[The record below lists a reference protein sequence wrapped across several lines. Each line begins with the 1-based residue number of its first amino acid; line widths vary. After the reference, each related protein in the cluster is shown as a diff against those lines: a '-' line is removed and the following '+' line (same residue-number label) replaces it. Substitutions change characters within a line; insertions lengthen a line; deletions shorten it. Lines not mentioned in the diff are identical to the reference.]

1 MISLI
6 TGGGGFIGSHLA
18 EKLLKLNHKVIV
30 IDNFSIGRKSNLKNI
45 KKNIKIIN
53 QDILNE
59 KKIEKYFKK
68 VDNVFHLAAMADIV
82 PSIENPKLYF
92 DVNVKGTLNIL
103 NLSVKNQIK
112 RFIYIASS
120 SSYGI
125 PKKYPTSENSKID
138 PQYPYA
144 LTKRLG
150 EELVMHYSKIYN
162 LNSTS
167 LRFFNVYGPR
177 ARTSGTY
184 GAVFGVFLAQK
195 IAGKP
200 FTVVGNGKQTRDFTY
215 VSDIVDSIVAVSKN
229 KKVSG
234 EIFNVGS
241 GKTVS
246 VNKIVNILGGKK
258 VLIPKRPGE
267 PEITFADISKIK
279 RKIGWYPKVDI
290 EEGISKLLENLS
302 NWKDAPLWTPKKIK
316 KATRKWF
323 LSLGPKKK

>member
-30 IDNFSIGRKSNLKNI
+30 IDNFSIGRKGNLSNI
-45 KKNIKIIN
+45 KSKIKIVN

-59 KKIEKYFKK
+59 KKIDKYFKG

-103 NLSVKNQIK
+103 NSSVKNKIK
-112 RFIYIASS
+112 RFIYVASS

-125 PKKYPTSENSKID
+125 PKKYPTSENAKID

-195 IAGKP
+195 ISGKP
-200 FTVVGNGKQTRDFTY
+200 FTVVGSGKQTRDFTY

-246 VNKIVNILGGKK
+246 VNKIVSILGGKK
-258 VLIPKRPGE
+258 VFIPKRPGE
-267 PEITFADISKIK
+267 PQITFADISKIK

-290 EEGISKLLENLS
+290 KEGINKLLENLS
-302 NWKDAPLWTPKKIK
+302 HWKDAPLWTPRKIK

-323 LSLGPKKK
+323 LYLGSKQK

>member
-18 EKLLKLNHKVIV
+18 ESLVKLNHKVIV
-30 IDNFSIGRKSNLKNI
+30 IDNFSVGRKKNLSKI
-45 KKNIKIIN
+45 KKKIKIIQKDILDKKNIH
-53 QDILNE
+53 
-59 KKIEKYFKK
+59 KYFKK

-82 PSIENPKLYF
+82 PSIENPELYF
-92 DVNVKGTLNIL
+92 DVNVKGTLNVL
-103 NLSVKNQIK
+103 NASVKNKVK

-125 PKKYPTSENSKID
+125 PKKYPTPENSPID

-144 LTKRLG
+144 LSKRMG

-184 GAVFGVFLAQK
+184 GAVFGVFLKQK
-195 IAGKP
+195 LSGKP
-200 FTVVGNGKQTRDFTY
+200 LTVVGNGKQSRDFTY
-215 VSDIVDSIVAVSKN
+215 VSDIVNSITTVAKN
-229 KKVSG
+229 KKISG
-234 EIFNVGS
+234 KIFNVGS

-246 VNKIVNILGGKK
+246 INKIVNLLKGKK
-258 VLIPKRPGE
+258 IYIPKRPGE
-267 PEITFADISKIK
+267 PDVTFADISKIK
-279 RKIGWYPKVDI
+279 KTLNWEPKINI
-290 EEGISKLLENLS
+290 EKGINLLLENIS
-302 NWKDAPLWTPKKIK
+302 SWKDAPLWTPKKIK
-316 KATRKWF
+316 KATEKWF
-323 LSLGPKKK
+323 IYLGKNKK

>member
-30 IDNFSIGRKSNLKNI
+30 IDNFSIGRKSNLSNI
-45 KKNIKIIN
+45 KSKIKIVN

-59 KKIEKYFKK
+59 KKIDKYFKG

-103 NLSVKNQIK
+103 NSSVKNKIK
-112 RFIYIASS
+112 RFIYVASS

-125 PKKYPTSENSKID
+125 PKKYPTSENAKID

-195 IAGKP
+195 ISGKP
-200 FTVVGNGKQTRDFTY
+200 LQ
-215 VSDIVDSIVAVSKN
+215 
-229 KKVSG
+229 
-234 EIFNVGS
+234 
-241 GKTVS
+241 
-246 VNKIVNILGGKK
+246 L
-258 VLIPKRPGE
+258 
-267 PEITFADISKIK
+267 
-279 RKIGWYPKVDI
+279 
-290 EEGISKLLENLS
+290 
-302 NWKDAPLWTPKKIK
+302 
-316 KATRKWF
+316 
-323 LSLGPKKK
+323 

>member
-18 EKLLKLNHKVIV
+18 EKLVKLKHKVIV

-45 KKNIKIIN
+45 QNKIKIIN
-53 QDILNE
+53 QSILNE
-59 KKIEKYFKK
+59 KEIEKYFKS

-92 DVNVKGTLNIL
+92 DINVKGTLNIL
-103 NLSVKNQIK
+103 NLSVKNKIK

-125 PKKYPTSENSKID
+125 PKNYPTSENSKID

-150 EELVMHYSKIYN
+150 EELVMHYSKIYK

-215 VSDIVDSIVAVSKN
+215 VSDIVESIISVSKN

-246 VNKIVNILGGKK
+246 VNKIVSILGGKK
-258 VLIPKRPGE
+258 VFIPKRPGE

-279 RKIGWYPKVDI
+279 KKLD
-290 EEGISKLLENLS
+290 GIQK
-302 NWKDAPLWTPKKIK
+302 
-316 KATRKWF
+316 
-323 LSLGPKKK
+323 